1 MPITDLAQLR
11 TALDEGLRVSASKQ
25 APSSYITG
33 GVYNGQI
40 WDYWDAIGYP
50 AAGANPTTL
59 AGTLYTKASTG
70 AIPLSGTTSGSTYAL
85 ASVQASCFYNAA
97 TPTSLLPAN
106 GGTEFFVH
114 IWDRVWANQISMA
127 TTSRQ
132 AWTPPALTRY
142 VTGEGLRVFWRW
154 NTIFDFGAVTTNI
167 TLEYTNQ
174 DGVNRTFVSSHRLQD
189 NFVVHAPLM
198 IPLPLQATDTGV
210 RAVTAITINQSVA
223 AGNTAQL
230 VLMRYLGAYRITP
243 SPEGA
248 AALSPFSGMPQFDGN
263 ACLAFG
269 IQTGTAFNTLYTAGA
284 MPRVAL
290 EAKVLPL

>member
-1 MPITDLAQLR
+1 MAIASLEQLR

-25 APSSYITG
+25 APVSYITSG
-33 GVYNGQI
+33 LYNGQI
-40 WDYWDAIGYP
+40 WDYWDSIGYP
-50 AAGANPTTL
+50 AAGIAPTTL

-70 AIPLSGTTSGSTYAL
+70 ALPLAGTTSGSTYAL
-85 ASVQASCFYNAA
+85 ASVQASCFYNGAI
-97 TPTSLLPAN
+97 PTSLLPAN

-142 VTGEGLRVFWRW
+142 VTGEGLRVFMKW
-154 NTIFDFGAVTTNI
+154 NTTFDFGAVTTNI

-174 DGVNRTFVSSHRLQD
+174 GGTNRTIVSSHRLQD
-189 NFVVHAPLM
+189 NFAVHAPLM

-210 RAVTAITINQSVA
+210 RAVTAFTSSQSA
-223 AGNTAQL
+223 PAGNTAQL

-248 AALSPFSGMPQFDGN
+248 AALSLFSGMPQFDGN

-269 IQTGTAFNTLYTAGA
+269 IQTGAAFNSLYTAGT